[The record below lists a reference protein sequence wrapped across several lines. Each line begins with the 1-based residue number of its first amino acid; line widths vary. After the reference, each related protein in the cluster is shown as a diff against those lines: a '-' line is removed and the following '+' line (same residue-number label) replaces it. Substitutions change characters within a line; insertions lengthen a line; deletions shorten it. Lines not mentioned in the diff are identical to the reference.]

1 MISCHKDA
9 TFLGFLALLSYLCK
23 MDEEKKELLRQR
35 LNEIHIW
42 PSIYMYKF
50 IFERNEEKLIALK
63 LIFGESAQFS
73 VLESANGKY
82 MSLTIK
88 EMMMDAET
96 IFVRYEHVGKI
107 EGIISL

>member
-1 MISCHKDA
+1 M
-9 TFLGFLALLSYLCK
+9 FLGFLVLLSYLCN

-35 LNEIHIW
+35 LNEVHIW

-50 IFERNEEKLIALK
+50 IFEKNDEKLVALK
-63 LIFGESAQFS
+63 MIFGESAQFM
-73 VLESANGKY
+73 VRESANGKY
-82 MSLTIK
+82 VSLTIK

-96 IFVRYEHVGKI
+96 IFVRYEQVGKM